1 MFLNKVKK
9 IVIFGG
15 GTSGWLSAAYLRN
28 QLQVPAEIVLIED
41 SDAGPIGVGEG
52 TQPLTAEFLWRC
64 GIPPHKWMNAS
75 DASFK
80 YVVECI
86 GWNDEPYFV
95 DNDKAVNS
103 VIAEDCFYSDY
114 FIDKPYSELAEWHP
128 AYRLAKANKSLK
140 YEDYLDVNTGMG
152 PSGFGSVH
160 FSAYQIIK
168 TIKDLIID
176 DITYIDTKI
185 TSITKNENGIEYLIN
200 EEGEKYTGDLFLDCT
215 GFSSLL
221 LEKELGSKW
230 QSFNDLGLLT
240 DRAVMIQ
247 TQYTNPQ
254 EECHPYTKAT
264 TMDAGW
270 CFTIPIF
277 TRVGNGYIYSSKHI
291 SDEDAEAELRKHLGE
306 YVAPAKHLKM
316 KCGAHHQ
323 IALKNVVGVGLSA
336 GFVEPLEAT
345 GITFTTAL
353 VHSLT
358 DLLNAN
364 NNVWSDQ
371 AKHLMNQGFGE
382 MSAEIF
388 TFVWAHYHYST
399 RSDTEFWKEIR
410 SQKIEDRPRFVKEI
424 LGAFLPQPQRFLHLT
439 PSSMFCV
446 TQWFSMLHAGGAY
459 EGTESVLTDKQ
470 KQYAEYFCKSHT
482 ARVELA
488 EDMFLN
494 HYDYLKEWY
503 ER

>member
-28 QLQVPAEIVLIED
+28 QLHTPVEIVLVED

-64 GIPPHKWMNAS
+64 GIPPHKWMSAS

-80 YVVECI
+80 YGVECV

-95 DNDKAVNS
+95 DNDTAVNS
-103 VIAEDCFYSDY
+103 VIAENFFFSDY
-114 FIDKPYSELAEWHP
+114 FIDKPYSELADWHP
-128 AYRLAKANKSLK
+128 AYQLAKQNVSLK

-160 FSAYQIIK
+160 FSAYQIIN
-168 TIKDLIID
+168 TIKELILN

-185 TSITKNENGIEYLIN
+185 TKITQNDNGIEYLIN
-200 EEGEKYTGDLFLDCT
+200 DDGEKITGDLFLDCT

-221 LEKELGSKW
+221 LEKEMGAKW

-247 TQYTNPQ
+247 TPYTNPQ

-264 TMDAGW
+264 TMSSGW

-277 TRVGNGYIYSSKHI
+277 TRIGNGYVYSSKHI

-306 YVAPAKHLKM
+306 YVAPARHLKM
-316 KCGAHHQ
+316 KCGAHTE
-323 IALKNVVGVGLSA
+323 IAMKNVVGVGLSA

-353 VHSLT
+353 VHSLA

-364 NNVWSDQ
+364 TNVWAAQ

-388 TFVWAHYHYST
+388 TFVWAHYHFST

-410 SQKIEDRPRFVKEI
+410 EQKIEDRPRFVKEI
-424 LGAFLPQPQRFLHLT
+424 LDAFLPHPKRFLHLT

-459 EGTESVLTDKQ
+459 EGVESTLTDKQ
-470 KQYAEYFCKSHT
+470 KEYAEYFCKSHT

-488 EDMFLN
+488 KDMFLN

-503 ER
+503 GR